1 MLPES
6 EFRHMSD
13 TDPKPSDFTE
23 ALDRWIDDN
32 KFNQQQP
39 EPSPDGSYAG
49 RPGSLR
55 WLVHNTIIH
64 PMAGCLWFLGAEV
77 TGDRLHDWHHNQA
90 EVGDLHG
97 KWWNKRRQ
105 IE

>member
-6 EFRHMSD
+6 DFHHISD
-13 TDPKPSDFTE
+13 TDSFTGGE
-23 ALDRWIDDN
+23 V
-32 KFNQQQP
+32 
-39 EPSPDGSYAG
+39 SPDGSYAG

-55 WLVHNTIIH
+55 WLIHNTMIH
-64 PMAGCLWFLGAEV
+64 PIAGWLWFLGAER

-97 KWWNKRRQ
+97 KWWNKRQASGGLSRFPAGKQ
-105 IE
+105 EGNDSEV